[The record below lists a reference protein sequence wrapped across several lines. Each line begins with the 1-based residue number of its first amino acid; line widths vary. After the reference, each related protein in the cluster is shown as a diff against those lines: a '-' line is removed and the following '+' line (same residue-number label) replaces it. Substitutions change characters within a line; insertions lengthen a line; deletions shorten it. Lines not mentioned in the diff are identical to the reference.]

1 MTSSPSQTEKILYKL
16 VKAKNE
22 IEVERILQDSFFDSI
37 LWKPLGGTENNYATV
52 TNQQS
57 DPVNALCEKPINSI
71 DAYLLKKCKLAGD
84 DPESGKAPQS
94 MNKALEKYLKIP
106 GGEFMN
112 LPQEQIKEL
121 AKNIRIIADGAKTQ
135 PNIIIA
141 DRGEGQKPE
150 DFEDTLLSLQ
160 KGNKKKI
167 KFVQGK
173 YNMGGTGV
181 LPFCGTKGYQLIL
194 ARKSVELEGD
204 SSEWGFT
211 LVREKPDV
219 SDAYK
224 TTWYEYFT
232 DSEEKICHIS
242 GKPLKILPK
251 NEELLD
257 GCFIK
262 LYNYELPHPSVI
274 TNGLWADLNIKL
286 FSPAIPISMFENR
299 TDFDMAIDNDL
310 RFRILYGNKNRIQ
323 RDAKKYVNRNFSVHS
338 RLRNF
343 GTNKIDVTVF
353 KHASM
358 IRTKQNKTKEF
369 RKESEAILLT
379 QNGQTHA
386 TLSQTMFKSQTKL
399 TSLANYIMLHVDLTN
414 IPPNKAKMFLASRDR
429 ARKSNDYKELV
440 KRIFKDVSDDDQ
452 LKALN
457 EEYKK
462 LDDKNSVKDATMEEV
477 ISKILRKNKPFM
489 ELLDPGKLQI
499 DDKPKI
505 ALKKEFISSYIPTF
519 LKVRGAEE
527 TITHQMQIPYNGD
540 PTYIHFK
547 TDAPDDYTIRDL
559 DRGELIVESPDILEQ
574 TYYGPYDGFIK
585 VKLWGIGTKG
595 GTIGDLK
602 VTLTRPEME
611 PLQCTIR
618 LHFDEPKKGSSTR
631 GPRKEKD
638 TGISMPTFKW
648 ITRDEWGIWSW
659 DEFTVAS
666 ADSENIRINKNCKY
680 LEEFKRNRPS
690 VDGSKI
696 TAQFG
701 LNIYLTSLMLYFEM
715 KDEES
720 YESMFKKAISAVAKS
735 CLPIAY
741 DFNEESIEK
750 ITKMDMNNVISEAI

>member
-84 DPESGKAPQS
+84 DPESGKAPQNMKES
-94 MNKALEKYLKIP
+94 LKKYLKIP
-106 GGEFMN
+106 DGEFMN

-121 AKNIRIIADGAKTQ
+121 AKNISIIADGAKTQ

-150 DFEDTLLSLQ
+150 DFETTLLSLQ

-262 LYNYELPHPSVI
+262 LYNYELPYPSVI
-274 TNGLWADLNIKL
+274 TSKLWEDLNIKL
-286 FSPAIPISMFENR
+286 FSPAIPISMFESR
-299 TDFDMAIDNDL
+299 TDFDMAINSDW
-310 RFRILYGNKNRIQ
+310 RFKILYGNKNRVQ
-323 RDAKKYVNRNFSVHS
+323 RDAKKYVYKNFSVHS

-343 GTNKIDVTVF
+343 GTNEIDVTVF

-358 IRTKQNKTKEF
+358 IRTKQNKTKMYREE
-369 RKESEAILLT
+369 KEAVLLT

-414 IPPNKAKMFLASRDR
+414 IPVAKAKMFLASRDR
-429 ARKSNDYKELV
+429 ARKSNDFKELT
-440 KRIFKDVSDDDQ
+440 KRIFKDISDDDQ
-452 LKALN
+452 LKELN

-462 LDDKNSVKDATMEEV
+462 LDDKNSVKDTSLEAV
-477 ISKILRKNKPFM
+477 ISKALRKNKTIM
-489 ELLDPGKLQI
+489 ELLDSGELQV
-499 DDKPKI
+499 DNKQKTI
-505 ALKKEFISSYIPTF
+505 AKKEFNPNYIPTF
-519 LKVRGAEE
+519 LKVRGVEQ
-527 TITHQMQIPYNGD
+527 TITHTKQIPYNGD

-547 TDAPDDYTIRDL
+547 TDAPDDYTMRDL
-559 DRGELIVESPDILEQ
+559 DRGELIVESPDILES
-574 TYYGPYDGFIK
+574 THYDPFNGIIK
-585 VKLWGIGTKG
+585 VKLWGKGIKGDIIGN
-595 GTIGDLK
+595 LK
-602 VTLTRPEME
+602 VILTRPEME
-611 PLQCTIR
+611 PLQCTVQ
-618 LHFDEPKKGSSTR
+618 LYFDEPKKGEPR
-631 GPRKEKD
+631 EPRKEKD
-638 TGISMPTFKW
+638 SGISVPKFKW
-648 ITRDEWGIWSW
+648 IYRDEWGIWSW

-666 ADSENIRINKNCKY
+666 ADSENIRINRNCKY

-690 VDGSKI
+690 IDGKKI

-701 LNIYLTSLMLYFEM
+701 MHIYLNALMAYFVM
-715 KDEES
+715 KDEEN
-720 YESMFKKAISAVAKS
+720 YEIMFKKAMSAVAKS
-735 CLPIAY
+735 CLIIAY
-741 DFNEESIEK
+741 DLNEESIER
-750 ITKMDMNNVISEAI
+750 ITKMEMNNVISEVI